1 MSIPPQKPLY
11 EALLPDSDKI
21 NQLQNF
27 FTRPV
32 LGTFYSNAENAC
44 KSLQILEEPEQ
55 LRWYKNYIYL
65 YQLYA
70 HYAEKLQPSD
80 ADTLSIQEE
89 LTSLRQQLERTKV
102 NESTI
107 FKTWKSLSAEN
118 DDLHTEIAKL
128 RHQLQNSASAVNRQP
143 QQEQEI
149 TSLKSQIQELTS
161 RCHNLGERLENSYAT
176 IKKLKEEASSA
187 KEKLRQAETEIAV
200 QPEQSSSP
208 QEEFLQLQRENWE
221 LRNQNQMLAQSSLSL
236 RQIYSSVMKS
246 FAISECKFKMQILL
260 NLLPLLLRR
269 KKPFPF
275 YRHLCKRKF
284 PKQNFLRNCIFSS
297 LNRTVFLNSLPL

>member
-44 KSLQILEEPEQ
+44 KSLQILEETEQ
-55 LRWYKNYIYL
+55 RRWYKNYIYL
-65 YQLYA
+65 YQLYS
-70 HYAEKLQPSD
+70 HYAEKLKPSD

-89 LTSLRQQLERTKV
+89 LNTLRQQLERTKV

-128 RHQLQNSASAVNRQP
+128 RHQLQNSASAVSRQP
-143 QQEQEI
+143 QQEKDRRTWARYEQTGEI
-149 TSLKSQIQELTS
+149 VPT
-161 RCHNLGERLENSYAT
+161 
-176 IKKLKEEASSA
+176 
-187 KEKLRQAETEIAV
+187 EKLDAMLPPLPEDGRIVPVKEI
-200 QPEQSSSP
+200 
-208 QEEFLQLQRENWE
+208 
-221 LRNQNQMLAQSSLSL
+221 
-236 RQIYSSVMKS
+236 
-246 FAISECKFKMQILL
+246 
-260 NLLPLLLRR
+260 RR
-269 KKPFPF
+269 
-275 YRHLCKRKF
+275 
-284 PKQNFLRNCIFSS
+284 
-297 LNRTVFLNSLPL
+297 